1 VTDPIQSAL
10 GIHHLRLIGLLDTL
24 EAAFLGGDVR
34 LAIPEKYAARLI
46 DLVDAIMSV
55 ASHMRAG

>member
-1 VTDPIQSAL
+1 
-10 GIHHLRLIGLLDTL
+10 LRLIALLDTL

-55 ASHMRAG
+55 ALHMRAV